1 MSGGA
6 GRWEQEDAHC
16 SAESSFGWLV
26 LSVRYGEWMRVRTQ
40 MQEGK
45 GIFINNNINK
55 TNKNYPIGE
64 KTDWLNKTRQGKAGQ
79 DRTGQDRTGQD
90 RTGQGRTGHKAY
102 TAYNNE
108 LTRDCKHK
116 EIIKEANEEVTNEG
130 RQVGQNNQ

>member
-16 SAESSFGWLV
+16 SAEWSFGWLV
-26 LSVRYGEWMRVRTQ
+26 LSVRYREWMRVRTQ
-40 MQEGK
+40 MEEGK

-64 KTDWLNKTRQGKAGQ
+64 KTDWLDKTRQGRTGQ

-90 RTGQGRTGHKAY
+90 RAGQDRTQGIHSM
-102 TAYNNE
+102 
-108 LTRDCKHK
+108 
-116 EIIKEANEEVTNEG
+116 
-130 RQVGQNNQ
+130 QQ

>member
-1 MSGGA
+1 
-6 GRWEQEDAHC
+6 
-16 SAESSFGWLV
+16 
-26 LSVRYGEWMRVRTQ
+26 MRVRTQ

-64 KTDWLNKTRQGKAGQ
+64 KTDWLNKTRQG
-79 DRTGQDRTGQD
+79 RTGQD

>member
-1 MSGGA
+1 
-6 GRWEQEDAHC
+6 
-16 SAESSFGWLV
+16 
-26 LSVRYGEWMRVRTQ
+26 

-64 KTDWLNKTRQGKAGQ
+64 KTDWLDKTRQ
-79 DRTGQDRTGQD
+79 DRTGQDRAGQD

-102 TAYNNE
+102 TACNNE